1 MNKYIRKSLKVV
13 LWIIASL
20 ILLVVLLA
28 ISLNIPAVQNFVK
41 DQAISYL
48 KNKTKTEVR
57 LESIHIAFPKDIVLN
72 KFYLEDRK
80 GDTLLYAQK
89 LAVDLNLFKI
99 LNNKVEINNI
109 SLEKIRA
116 NVTRVNPDTTFN
128 FSFLV
133 DAFMSDQNKPEDQV
147 AKDTTSTLKFSVS
160 KISLEDIGIVYRD
173 DVAGNEMKLNLGE
186 FKTNIKDFDMDH
198 QRYVIKTLT
207 LKNTDLKYAQ
217 RKPLTVLKAHLEQSM
232 DTAKTESGKLP
243 LVEIQDFGFNNV
255 KINFDD
261 QVSQMSADVNLNE
274 VVLTQL
280 IADLTHNKYNVATG
294 KINNSTVD
302 YKASATQMKAKVNLK
317 EFSINK
323 LMADLTKSNYQ
334 LDEATLNNSDVL
346 FAFKPAA
353 PSKASST
360 GKPGATA
367 KNGTTKKS
375 GAADKSRTAEKGA
388 VVPAESAPISL
399 LLSKLNLSKNNI
411 QYDDLSAK
419 PTKGMD
425 LGHLKI
431 RDLDLIAEGLSYSP
445 DGIKVKVK
453 KGFMKEKSGFQLSR
467 LQGDVSYT
475 DKAIYV
481 KNFILKTP
489 NTSVE
494 NATSLTYTSMDDLT
508 KHPERVKINLVVKN
522 SIIGLKDAVY
532 FSDAVPA
539 AYRNEKLKIDGSLN
553 GYLNNLNIPRFQAS
567 GLKNTKIDVNGKVRG
582 LPDMNKLYADLNI
595 KQFSMTKQDLMVVIP
610 KGTLPT
616 NIELPNTI
624 QANGKFTGSL
634 TNFNTGFNINTDMG
648 SAKLLANMKG
658 PKGKEQYTADINLN
672 NFNVGRLLKQQAQLG
687 RITVKAHINGT
698 GLDPKTAAVKIN
710 GQVLSAV
717 YNKYTYK
724 NLSLNG
730 TYAQQKL
737 NLKSNMADSNLNFNL
752 TAAVNIAGKYPAV
765 KAQMDLTQVD
775 LKALNFSPTEF
786 KVAGTIDADLSTADV
801 DYLNGD
807 VFIKGLQVVKEG
819 TKFNVDTI
827 QLHAETTAEK
837 SLLTLKSELMSARID
852 GKYQLTNL
860 ATAVTNQ
867 INKYYQFGEVKQI
880 PDQRIRFFARIYNPK
895 FIQNFVPSLTTF
907 SPSYIYGLLDTKK
920 DSLAMKA
927 WVPHVVYG
935 DYKVDSTKLSIDNTD
950 QKINYK
956 LTVKSLQSPSI
967 NLYNTEVSGAALNNN
982 LGVNI
987 YLRDSKLK
995 DKYLLGGTFQSI
1007 NKDFRFSLDPQKL
1020 LLNYQ
1025 KWVVAADNYIQ
1036 FGQSGIMARNFDISR
1051 NNQLLSVN
1059 SVSNEP
1065 NAPLK
1070 VLFKDFKIETL
1081 TQFAEQDSSL
1091 VGGSI
1096 NGTVDAKDLMGTPKF
1111 EANLT
1116 IDQLR
1121 YQKDQLG
1128 TLRVAVNNNT
1138 ENAFETN
1145 ISLSGVHE
1153 LRANGFYYTAPE
1165 SALDLTLH
1173 VDKIDL
1179 KQLESVSMGQIKNG
1193 SGTISGEMSV
1203 KGALTAPVIRGE
1215 VKFNQAAFTATYVNS
1230 YFRMPNE
1237 TISFNEEGI
1246 KFNNFTVLDS
1256 LNQSLKVNGMV
1267 YTKTYTDFR
1276 FGLDISAD
1284 NFRLMNSTEADN
1296 DMIYGK
1302 VFVTTRAFKI
1312 RGDLNQPQIT
1322 IAMSVNKGT
1331 KFFFAMPSSD
1341 PSIIDQE
1348 GVVQFID
1355 ESAPPFNGKMA
1366 LTSAADS
1373 LNKAPIQG
1381 INLSV
1386 DIEMD
1391 KEAEFNVVVD
1401 PSNGDML
1408 KVKGEGTLNA
1418 TMDPSGK
1425 ISMTGRYELS
1435 DGSYKLSVGGLAT
1448 REFKIQQGSSIVWTG
1463 EPTSA
1468 NVDITAL
1475 YEVNAAAIDLVVN
1488 DVGDEFRTQSK
1499 QKFPFQ
1505 VYLMIDGEIMKPI
1518 ISFKLDLPENERGI
1532 IGGRVYTKLQQVNAN
1547 ESELNKQVF
1556 ALLALERFV
1565 ADNPFQSL
1573 AGSGNGLVANYARQS
1588 VSKLL
1593 TQQLNNLASDLIK
1606 GVDVNFGLNTSED
1619 YSTGKLENR
1628 TELEIGLSKKLLDDR
1643 LTVTVGS
1650 SFGLEGGS
1658 GQNNENASNIAGN
1671 VNIEYLLSKDGR
1683 YRLRAYRRNQTEG
1696 IIEGQIIETGLGFAL
1711 VVDYNKFSEIFRR
1724 FKDRRTFKKEQ
1735 KPKNEKAN

>member
-1 MNKYIRKSLKVV
+1 M
-13 LWIIASL
+13 
-20 ILLVVLLA
+20 LVVLLA
-28 ISLNIPAVQNFVK
+28 LSLNIPAVQNFVK
-41 DQAISYL
+41 NQAISYL
-48 KNKTKTEVR
+48 KNKTKTEVS
-57 LESIHIAFPKDIVLN
+57 LESIHIALPKDIVLN
-72 KFYLEDRK
+72 KFYMEDRK

-89 LAVDLNLFKI
+89 LAVDINLFKI
-99 LNNKVEINNI
+99 MNNKVEINNI
-109 SLEKIRA
+109 ALEKIRA
-116 NVTRVNPDTTFN
+116 NVTRINPDTTFN
-128 FSFLV
+128 FSFVV
-133 DAFMSDQNKPEDQV
+133 DAFMSDQKKPEDQV
-147 AKDTTSTLKFSVS
+147 KKDTTSTLKFSVS

-173 DVAGNEMKLNLGE
+173 DVAGNEVKLHLGE
-186 FKTNIKDFDMDH
+186 FKTDIKDFDMD
-198 QRYVIKTLT
+198 QQKYLIKSLS

-217 RKPLTVLKAHLEQSM
+217 RKPLTQLKAQLEQSI
-232 DTAKTESGKLP
+232 DTSKTASGKLP
-243 LVEIQDFGFNNV
+243 LVEIQDFAFNHV
-255 KINFDD
+255 KINFED
-261 QVSQMSADVNLNE
+261 QISQMNADLNLNE

-280 IADLTHNKYNVATG
+280 MADLTNNKYKVAEG
-294 KINNSTVD
+294 KINNSTLN
-302 YKASATQMKAKVNLK
+302 YLAAASQMKANLNLK
-317 EFSINK
+317 EFSMSK
-323 LMADLTKSNYQ
+323 LMADLSKSSYQ
-334 LDEATLNNSDVL
+334 LEQASLNNSDVL
-346 FAFKPAA
+346 FAFKPANEKTA
-353 PSKASST
+353 TPGSS
-360 GKPGATA
+360 GK
-367 KNGTTKKS
+367 TTSSVKS
-375 GAADKSRTAEKGA
+375 GAAKDGSNSTD
-388 VVPAESAPISL
+388 PAASPAISL
-399 LLSKLNLSKNNI
+399 LLNKLNLSKNNI
-411 QYDDLSAK
+411 QFDNLSEK
-419 PTKGMD
+419 PVKGMD
-425 LGHLKI
+425 FNHLKI
-431 RDLDLIAEGLSYSP
+431 SDLDLIAEGIGYGP
-445 DGIKVKVK
+445 DGIKVVVK

-467 LQGDVSYT
+467 LQGDVLYS

-489 NTSVE
+489 HTSIE
-494 NATSLTYTSMDDLT
+494 NATALTYTSMDDLT
-508 KHPERVKINLVVKN
+508 KHPERVKINMVVRN
-522 SIIGLKDAVY
+522 STIGLKDAGY

-539 AYRNEKLKIDGSLN
+539 AYRNEKLKINGNVN
-553 GYLNNLNIPRFQAS
+553 GYLNNLNIPRFQAT
-567 GLKNTKIDVNGKVRG
+567 GLKSTVIDINGKIKG

-595 KQFSMTKQDLMVVIP
+595 RQFSMTKQDLLVVIP
-610 KGTLPT
+610 KNTLPT
-616 NIELPNTI
+616 NIELPNRI

-658 PKGKEQYTADINLN
+658 PKGKEQYTANISLN
-672 NFNVGRLLKQQAQLG
+672 NFNVGKLLKQQAQLG
-687 RITVKAHINGT
+687 RVTAKATVNGT
-698 GLDPKTAAVKIN
+698 GLDPKTANLKIN
-710 GQVLSAV
+710 GQILAAA

-724 NLSLNG
+724 NLNING

-752 TAAVNIAGKYPAV
+752 SAAVNIAGKYPAV
-765 KAQMDLTQVD
+765 KAKMDLTQVD

-786 KVAGTIDADLSTADV
+786 KVAGTIDADLSTADL

-807 VFIKGLQVVKEG
+807 VFVKGLQVVKEG
-819 TKFNVDTI
+819 KRINVDTI
-827 QLHAETTAEK
+827 QVHAETSAEK

-852 GKYQLTNL
+852 GKYQLSNL
-860 ATAVTNQ
+860 AAAVTNQ
-867 INKYYQFGEVKQI
+867 LNKYYQFGEVKQI
-880 PDQRIRFFARIYNPK
+880 PDQRIRFFAKVYNPK
-895 FIQNFVPSLTTF
+895 FLQDFVPSLTTF

-920 DSLAMKA
+920 DSLTMKA
-927 WVPHVVYG
+927 WIPKVVYG
-935 DYKVDSTKLSIDNTD
+935 DYNVDSTKLSIDNTD

-967 NLYNTEVSGAALNNN
+967 NLYNTEVSGDAVGNN

-987 YLRDSKLK
+987 FLRDRKLK

-1025 KWVVAADNYIQ
+1025 KWLVAPDNYIQ

-1051 NNQLLSVN
+1051 DNQLLSIN
-1059 SVSNEP
+1059 SVSNES

-1070 VLFKDFKIETL
+1070 VAFKDFKIETL
-1081 TQFAEQDSSL
+1081 TKFAEQDSSL
-1091 VGGSI
+1091 LGGVI
-1096 NGTVDAKDLMGTPKF
+1096 NGTVDAKDLMGSPKF

-1138 ENAFETN
+1138 ANAFETN

-1153 LRANGFYYTAPE
+1153 LRANGFYYTSPE
-1165 SALDLTLH
+1165 SALDLTLNI
-1173 VDKIDL
+1173 DKIDL
-1179 KQLESVSMGQIKNG
+1179 KQLESLSMGQIKNG
-1193 SGTISGEMSV
+1193 SGTIGGQFSV
-1203 KGALTAPVIRGE
+1203 KGALTAPKILGE
-1215 VKFNQAAFTATYVNS
+1215 LKFNQAAFTATYVNS
-1230 YFRMPNE
+1230 YFRIPDE

-1246 KFNNFTVLDS
+1246 KFDSFTVLDS
-1256 LNQSLKVNGMV
+1256 LNQPLTVNGNI
-1267 YTKTYTDFR
+1267 YTTNYTDFR
-1276 FGLDISAD
+1276 FGLDISAR

-1302 VFVTTRAFKI
+1302 VFVSTNFFRI
-1312 RGDLNQPQIT
+1312 RGDMYQPQINMNIT
-1322 IAMSVNKGT
+1322 VNKGT

-1355 ESAPPFNGKMA
+1355 ADAPPFNGKVA
-1366 LTSAADS
+1366 LSTDS
-1373 LNKAPIQG
+1373 VTKAPIMG
-1381 INLSV
+1381 INLSA
-1386 DIEMD
+1386 DLNMD
-1391 KEAEFNVVVD
+1391 KDAEFTVVVD
-1401 PSNGDML
+1401 PSNGDQL

-1425 ISMTGRYELS
+1425 MSLTGRYELS
-1435 DGSYKLSVGGLAT
+1435 DGSYKLSVGGIVS

-1475 YEVNAAAIDLVVN
+1475 YEANAPAIDLIANQVS
-1488 DVGDEFRTQSK
+1488 DELSRAQSK

-1505 VYLMIDGEIMKPI
+1505 VYLMITGEIMKPI
-1518 ISFKLDLPENERGI
+1518 INFKLDLPENERGI
-1532 IGGRVYTKLQQVNAN
+1532 IGGLVYAQLQTINAN

-1556 ALLALERFV
+1556 ALLALERFI
-1565 ADNPFQSL
+1565 AENPFQSL

-1593 TQQLNNLASDLIK
+1593 TEQLNNMASDLVK
-1606 GVDVNFGLNTSED
+1606 GVDINFGLNTSED

-1650 SFGLEGGS
+1650 SFGLEGNS
-1658 GQNNENASNIAGN
+1658 GQNNNNSSNIAGN

-1696 IIEGQIIETGLGFAL
+1696 IIEGQIIETGIGFAL
-1711 VVDYNKFSEIFRR
+1711 VVDYNKFREIFKQFR
-1724 FKDRRTFKKEQ
+1724 DRRTIKKEQ
-1735 KPKNEKAN
+1735 KPKNEKTN

>member
-1 MNKYIRKSLKVV
+1 MNKYIRKSFKVL
-13 LWIIASL
+13 LWIIAS
-20 ILLVVLLA
+20 IIMLVVLLA
-28 ISLNIPAVQNFVK
+28 LSLNIPAVQNFVK

-48 KNKTKTEVR
+48 KNKTKTEVS

-72 KFYLEDRK
+72 KFYLEDKK

-116 NVTRVNPDTTFN
+116 NVTRINPDTTFN

-133 DAFMSDQNKPEDQV
+133 DAFMSDQKKPEDQV
-147 AKDTTSTLKFSVS
+147 EKDTTSTLKFSVS
-160 KISLEDIGIVYRD
+160 KISLDDIGIVYRD
-173 DVAGNEMKLNLGE
+173 DVAGNEVNLHLGE
-186 FKTNIKDFDMDH
+186 FKTDIKDFDMD
-198 QRYVIKTLT
+198 QQKYVIKSLS

-217 RKPLTVLKAHLEQSM
+217 KKPLTQLKAHLEESI

-243 LVEIQDFGFNNV
+243 LVEIQDFAFNNV
-255 KINFDD
+255 KVNFDD
-261 QVSQMSADVNLNE
+261 QLSQMSADLNLNE

-280 IADLTHNKYNVATG
+280 VADLTNNKYNVATG
-294 KINNSTVD
+294 KINNSTVN
-302 YKASATQMKAKVNLK
+302 YLAAASQMKAKVNLK
-317 EFSINK
+317 EFSMSK
-323 LMADLTKSNYQ
+323 LMADLTKSKYQ
-334 LDEATLNNSDVL
+334 LEEANLNNSDVL

-353 PSKASST
+353 APATKSGT
-360 GKPGATA
+360 VGKTETADKGAAATA
-367 KNGTTKKS
+367 
-375 GAADKSRTAEKGA
+375 D
-388 VVPAESAPISL
+388 APISL
-399 LLSKLNLSKNNI
+399 LLNKLNLSKNNI
-411 QYDDLSAK
+411 QYDNLSAK

-425 LGHLKI
+425 FNHLKI
-431 RDLDLIAEGLSYSP
+431 SDLDVIAEGLGYGP
-445 DGIKVKVK
+445 EGIKVIVK

-467 LQGDVSYT
+467 LQGDVLYT
-475 DKAIYV
+475 DKAIHV

-489 NTSVE
+489 NTSIE
-494 NATSLTYTSMDDLT
+494 NATALTYTSMDDLT
-508 KHPERVKINLVVKN
+508 KHPERVKINMVVKN
-522 SIIGLKDAVY
+522 STIGLKDAGY

-539 AYRNEKLKIDGSLN
+539 AYRNEKLKINGNVN
-553 GYLNNLNIPRFQAS
+553 GYLNNLNIPRVQIS
-567 GLKNTKIDVNGKVRG
+567 GLKSTNIDLNGKIKG
-582 LPDMNKLYADLNI
+582 LPDMNKLYMDLNI
-595 KQFSMTKQDLMVVIP
+595 KQFSLTKPDLLVVIP
-610 KGTLPT
+610 KNTLPT
-616 NIELPNTI
+616 NIELPNRI

-658 PKGKEQYTADINLN
+658 PKGREQYTANINLN
-672 NFNVGRLLKQQAQLG
+672 NFNVGKLLKQQAQLG
-687 RITVKAHINGT
+687 RVTAKATVNGT
-698 GLDPKTAAVKIN
+698 GLDPKTASLKIN
-710 GQVLSAV
+710 GQVLSAG

-724 NLSLNG
+724 NLNING
-730 TYAQQKL
+730 TYAKQKL
-737 NLKSNMADSNLNFNL
+737 DLKSNMADSNLNFNL

-765 KAQMDLTQVD
+765 KAKMDLTQVD

-786 KVAGTIDADLSTADV
+786 KVAGIIDADLSTADM

-819 TKFNVDTI
+819 KKINVDTI

-852 GKYQLTNL
+852 GKYQLSNL

-867 INKYYQFGEVKQI
+867 LNKYYQFGEVKPI
-880 PDQRIRFFARIYNPK
+880 PDQRIRFFAKVYNPK
-895 FIQNFVPSLTTF
+895 FLQDFVPSLTTF
-907 SPSYIYGLLDTKK
+907 SPSYIYGLLDTQK
-920 DSLAMKA
+920 DSLTMKA

-935 DYKVDSTKLSIDNTD
+935 DYKVDSTKLSIDNTN

-956 LTVKSLQSPSI
+956 LTVKSLQSSSI
-967 NLYNTEVSGAALNNN
+967 NLYNTEISGDAVANN
-982 LGVNI
+982 LGINI

-1007 NKDFRFSLDPQKL
+1007 NKDFRFNLDPQKL

-1025 KWVVAADNYIQ
+1025 KWVVAPDNYIQ

-1051 NNQLLSVN
+1051 DNQLLSVN
-1059 SVSNEP
+1059 SVGDES

-1081 TQFAEQDSSL
+1081 TKFAEQDSSL
-1091 VGGSI
+1091 LGGSI

-1153 LRANGFYYTAPE
+1153 LRANGFYYTSPE
-1165 SALDLTLH
+1165 SALDLTLNI
-1173 VDKIDL
+1173 DKIDL

-1193 SGTISGEMSV
+1193 SGTISGQMSV
-1203 KGALTAPVIRGE
+1203 KGALTAPKVIGE

-1230 YFRMPNE
+1230 YFRIPDE

-1246 KFNNFTVLDS
+1246 KFDNFTVLDS
-1256 LNQSLKVNGMV
+1256 LNQPLKVNGNI
-1267 YTKTYTDFR
+1267 YTTNYTDFR
-1276 FGLDISAD
+1276 FGLDISAR

-1302 VFVTTRAFKI
+1302 VFVSTNFFRI
-1312 RGDLNQPQIT
+1312 RGDMYQPQINMNIT
-1322 IAMSVNKGT
+1322 VNKGT

-1355 ESAPPFNGKMA
+1355 ADAAPFNGKVA
-1366 LTSAADS
+1366 LSTDS
-1373 LNKAPIQG
+1373 VTKAPIMG
-1381 INLSV
+1381 INLSA
-1386 DIEMD
+1386 DLNMD
-1391 KEAEFNVVVD
+1391 KEAEFTVVVD
-1401 PSNGDML
+1401 PSNGDQL

-1425 ISMTGRYELS
+1425 MSLTGRYELS
-1435 DGSYKLSVGGLAT
+1435 DGSYKLSVGGIVS

-1475 YEVNAAAIDLVVN
+1475 YEANAPAIDLVANQVN
-1488 DVGDEFRTQSK
+1488 DELSRAQSK

-1505 VYLMIDGEIMKPI
+1505 VYLMITGEIMKPI
-1518 ISFKLDLPENERGI
+1518 INFKLDLPENERGI
-1532 IGGRVYTKLQQVNAN
+1532 IGGLVYAQLQTINTN

-1556 ALLALERFV
+1556 ALLALERFI
-1565 ADNPFQSL
+1565 AENPFQSL

-1593 TQQLNNLASDLIK
+1593 TEQLNNMASDLVK
-1606 GVDVNFGLNTSED
+1606 GVDINFGLNTSED
-1619 YSTGKLENR
+1619 YSSGKLENR

-1650 SFGLEGGS
+1650 SFGLEGNS
-1658 GQNNENASNIAGN
+1658 GQNNNNSSNIAGN

-1696 IIEGQIIETGLGFAL
+1696 IIEGQIIETGIGFAL
-1711 VVDYNKFSEIFRR
+1711 VVDYNRFREIFRQ
-1724 FKDRRTFKKEQ
+1724 FKDRRTIKKEQ

>member
-1 MNKYIRKSLKVV
+1 MNKYIRKSLKVI
-13 LWIIASL
+13 LWIIASI
-20 ILLVVLLA
+20 ILLVVLLV

-48 KNKTKTEVR
+48 KNKTKTEVS
-57 LESIHIAFPKDIVLN
+57 LESIHIAFPKDIVMN
-72 KFYLEDRK
+72 KFYMEDRK

-89 LAVDLNLFKI
+89 LAVDVDLFKI
-99 LNNKVEINNI
+99 FSNKIEVNNI

-116 NVTRVNPDTTFN
+116 NVTRIDPDTTFN

-133 DAFMSDQNKPEDQV
+133 DAFMSDQTKPEDQV
-147 AKDTTSTLKFSVS
+147 KKDTTSTLKFSIN
-160 KISLEDIGIVYRD
+160 KISLEDIGINYRD
-173 DVAGNEMKLNLGE
+173 DVAGNEVKLNLGE

-198 QRYVIKTLT
+198 QRYVIQSLS

-217 RKPLTVLKAHLEQSM
+217 RKPLTQLKAHLEQSI
-232 DTAKTESGKLP
+232 DTAKTASGKLP
-243 LVEIQDFGFNNV
+243 YVEIKDFAFNQV

-261 QVSQMSADVNLNE
+261 QLSQMSADVNLNE
-274 VVLTQL
+274 LALTQL
-280 IADLTHNKYNVATG
+280 VADLTNNKYNVAEG

-302 YKASATQMKAKVNLK
+302 YQAAATQMKAKVNLK
-317 EFSINK
+317 EFSLSK

-334 LDEATLNNSDVL
+334 LEQATLNNSEVL

-353 PSKASST
+353 ATKASASS
-360 GKPGATA
+360 KSSSAT
-367 KNGTTKKS
+367 KS
-375 GAADKSRTAEKGA
+375 GTPAKGTAATDPSA
-388 VVPAESAPISL
+388 SAPISL

-411 QYDDLSAK
+411 QYDNLSAK

-425 LGHLKI
+425 FNHLKI
-431 RDLDLIAEGLSYSP
+431 KDLDVIAEGVAYGP

-467 LQGDVSYT
+467 LQGDVAYT
-475 DKAIYV
+475 DQAVYV

-489 NTSVE
+489 NTSIE

-508 KHPERVKINLVVKN
+508 KHPERVKINMVVKN
-522 SIIGLKDAVY
+522 STIGLKDAGY

-539 AYRNEKLKIDGSLN
+539 AYRNEKLKINGSAN
-553 GYLNNLNIPRFQAS
+553 GYLNDLNIPGFQAS
-567 GLKNTKIDVNGKVRG
+567 GLKSTNINLNGKIKG
-582 LPDMNKLYADLNI
+582 LPDLNKLYLDLNI
-595 KQFSMTKQDLMVVIP
+595 KQFSLTKQDLLVVIP
-610 KGTLPT
+610 KNTLPT
-616 NIELPNTI
+616 NIELPNKI
-624 QANGKFTGSL
+624 QAFGKFTGSL

-658 PKGKEQYTADINLN
+658 PKGKEQYTANVNLN
-672 NFNVGRLLKQQAQLG
+672 NFNVGKLLKQQAQLG
-687 RITVKAHINGT
+687 KITAKATINGT
-698 GLDPKTAAVKIN
+698 GLDPKTASLKIN
-710 GQVLSAV
+710 GQIINAT

-724 NLSLNG
+724 NLDING

-737 NLKSNMADSNLNFNL
+737 NLKSNMADSNLNFKL
-752 TAAVNIAGKYPAV
+752 SAAVNIAGKYPAV
-765 KAQMDLTQVD
+765 KAKMDLTQVD

-786 KVAGTIDADLSTADV
+786 KVAGIVDADLSTADV

-807 VFIKGLQVVKEG
+807 IFIKGLQVVKEG
-819 TKFNVDTI
+819 KKINVDTI
-827 QLHAETTAEK
+827 QIHAETNAEK
-837 SLLTLKSELMSARID
+837 SLLTLKSELMTARID
-852 GKYQLTNL
+852 GKYQLSNL

-880 PDQRIRFFARIYNPK
+880 PDQRIRFFAKVYNPK
-895 FIQNFVPSLTTF
+895 FIQDFVPSLTTF

-935 DYKVDSTKLSIDNTD
+935 DYKVDSTRLSIDNTD

-956 LTVKSLQSPSI
+956 LMVKSLQSSSI
-967 NLYNTEVSGAALNNN
+967 NLYNTEISGDAVDNH

-987 YLRDSKLK
+987 YLRDRKLK

-1007 NKDFRFSLDPQKL
+1007 NKDYRFSLDPQKL

-1025 KWVVAADNYIQ
+1025 KWVVAPENYIQ
-1036 FGQSGIMARNFDISR
+1036 FGQSGIMAKNFDISR
-1051 NNQLLSVN
+1051 DNQLLSVN
-1059 SVSNEP
+1059 SVGNEA

-1081 TQFAEQDSSL
+1081 TKFAEQDSSL
-1091 VGGSI
+1091 IGGSI

-1153 LRANGFYYTAPE
+1153 LRVNGFYYTAPE
-1165 SALDLTLH
+1165 SALDLTLN

-1179 KQLESVSMGQIKNG
+1179 KSLESVSMGQIKRG
-1193 SGTISGEMSV
+1193 SGTISGEMKV
-1203 KGALTAPVIRGE
+1203 KGALTAPKINGE
-1215 VKFNQAAFTATYVNS
+1215 LKFNQAAFTATYVNS

-1237 TISFNEEGI
+1237 TITFNEEGI
-1246 KFNNFTVLDS
+1246 RFDNFTVLDS
-1256 LNQSLKVNGMV
+1256 LNQALKVNGKILTSN
-1267 YTKTYTDFR
+1267 YRDFR
-1276 FGLDISAD
+1276 FGLDISAK
-1284 NFRLMNSTEADN
+1284 NFRLMNSTSADN

-1302 VFVTTRAFKI
+1302 VFVSTNFFKI
-1312 RGDLNQPQIT
+1312 RGDMYQPQINMNLT
-1322 IAMSVNKGT
+1322 VNKGT
-1331 KFFFAMPSSD
+1331 KFFFAMPSAD
-1341 PSIIDQE
+1341 PTIIDQE

-1355 ESAPPFNGKMA
+1355 MNAPPFNGQKV
-1366 LTSAADS
+1366 LIAASDS
-1373 LNKAPIQG
+1373 LNKAPIMG
-1381 INLSV
+1381 INLSA
-1386 DIEMD
+1386 DLNMD
-1391 KEAEFNVVVD
+1391 KDAEFTVVVD
-1401 PSNGDML
+1401 PSNGDQL

-1425 ISMTGRYELS
+1425 MSLTGRYELS
-1435 DGSYKLSVGGLAT
+1435 DGSYKLSVGGIAT

-1468 NVDITAL
+1468 NVDITAI
-1475 YEVNAAAIDLVVN
+1475 YEVNAPAIDLVAN
-1488 DVGDEFRTQSK
+1488 ELGDDAYLRAQAK

-1505 VYLMIDGEIMKPI
+1505 VYLMITGEIMKPI
-1518 ISFKLDLPENERGI
+1518 INFRLDLPENERGI
-1532 IGGRVYTKLQQVNAN
+1532 LGGQVYTKIQNVNTN

-1556 ALLALERFV
+1556 ALLALERFI

-1593 TQQLNNLASDLIK
+1593 TDQLNNLASDLIK
-1606 GVDVNFGLNTSED
+1606 GVDINFGLNTSED

-1650 SFGLEGGS
+1650 SFGLEGNS
-1658 GQNNENASNIAGN
+1658 NQNNNNSSNIAGN

-1683 YRLRAYRRNQTEG
+1683 YRLRAYRRNQTDG
-1696 IIEGQIIETGLGFAL
+1696 IIEGQIVETGIGFAL
-1711 VVDYNKFSEIFRR
+1711 VVDYNRFREIFKQ

-1735 KPKNEKAN
+1735 KPKNEKTN

>member
-1 MNKYIRKSLKVV
+1 MNKYLRKSLKVI

-20 ILLVVLLA
+20 ILLVVLLVL
-28 ISLNIPAVQNFVK
+28 SLQIPAVQNFVK
-41 DQAISYL
+41 NQAISYL
-48 KNKTKTEVR
+48 KNKTKTEVS
-57 LESIHIAFPKDIVLN
+57 LESIHIAFPKDIVMN
-72 KFYLEDRK
+72 KFYIEDRK

-89 LAVDLNLFKI
+89 LAVDLDLYKI
-99 LNNKVEINNI
+99 FNNKIEVNNI

-116 NVTRVNPDTTFN
+116 NVTRINPDTTFN

-133 DAFMSDQNKPEDQV
+133 DAFMSDQKKPEDQV
-147 AKDTTSTLKFSVS
+147 EKDTTSTLKFSIN
-160 KISLEDIGIVYRD
+160 KISLDDIGIVYRD

-186 FKTNIKDFDMDH
+186 FKTNIKDFDMDQ
-198 QRYVIKTLT
+198 QRYVIQSLS

-217 RKPLTVLKAHLEQSM
+217 RKPLTQLKAHLEQSI

-243 LVEIQDFGFNNV
+243 LVEIQNFAFNNV
-255 KINFDD
+255 KIGFDD
-261 QVSQMSADVNLNE
+261 QLSQMSADVNLNE
-274 VVLTQL
+274 VILTQL
-280 IADLTHNKYNVATG
+280 IADLTNNKYNVGEG

-302 YKASATQMKAKVNLK
+302 YKAAASQMKAKVNLK
-317 EFSINK
+317 EFSMSK

-334 LDEATLNNSDVL
+334 LEQASLINSDIL

-353 PSKASST
+353 AAKPSSSAKSS
-360 GKPGATA
+360 GSKSATA
-367 KNGTTKKS
+367 AKAATGTDP
-375 GAADKSRTAEKGA
+375 AA
-388 VVPAESAPISL
+388 SAPISL

-425 LGHLKI
+425 FNHLKI
-431 RDLDLIAEGLSYSP
+431 KDLDVIAEGLAYGP
-445 DGIKVKVK
+445 DGIKVKVN
-453 KGFMKEKSGFQLSR
+453 KGFMREKSGFQLSR
-467 LQGDVSYT
+467 LQGDVSYS
-475 DKAIYV
+475 DKAVYV

-489 NTSVE
+489 NTSIE
-494 NATSLTYTSMDDLT
+494 NATSLTYTSMEDLT
-508 KHPERVKINLVVKN
+508 KHPERVKINMVVKN
-522 SIIGLKDAVY
+522 STIGLKDAGY

-539 AYRNEKLKIDGSLN
+539 AYKNEKLRINGSVN
-553 GYLNNLNIPRFQAS
+553 GYLNNLNIPGFQAY
-567 GLKNTKIDVNGKVRG
+567 GLKSTKIDLNGKVRG
-582 LPDMNKLYADLNI
+582 LPDMNKLYIDLNI
-595 KQFSMTKQDLMVVIP
+595 KQFSLTKQDLLVVIP
-610 KGTLPT
+610 KNTLPT

-658 PKGKEQYTADINLN
+658 PKGKEQYAANINLN
-672 NFNVGRLLKQQAQLG
+672 NFNVGKLLKQQAQLG
-687 RITVKAHINGT
+687 KITAKATITGT
-698 GLDPKTAAVKIN
+698 GLDAKTAAVKIK
-710 GQVLSAV
+710 GQIASAT

-724 NLSLNG
+724 NLDISG

-752 TAAVNIAGKYPAV
+752 TAAVNIAGKYPSV
-765 KAQMDLTQVD
+765 KAKMDLTQVD

-786 KVAGTIDADLSTADV
+786 KVAGTIDVDLSTADV

-819 TKFNVDTI
+819 RRFNVDTI
-827 QLHAETTAEK
+827 QLHAETSAEK

-852 GKYQLTNL
+852 GKYQLSNL

-880 PDQRIRFFARIYNPK
+880 PDQRIRFFAKIYNPK
-895 FIQNFVPSLTTF
+895 FIQDFVPELTTF

-927 WVPHVVYG
+927 WVPKVVYG
-935 DYKVDSTKLSIDNTD
+935 DYKVDSTRLSIDNTD

-956 LTVKSLQSPSI
+956 LTVKSLQSASI
-967 NLYNTEVSGAALNNN
+967 NLYNTEISGDAVGNN
-982 LGVNI
+982 LGINI

-1025 KWVVAADNYIQ
+1025 KWVVAPDNYIQ

-1051 NNQLLSVN
+1051 DNQLLSVN
-1059 SVSNEP
+1059 SVGNEA

-1081 TQFAEQDSSL
+1081 TKFAEQDSSL
-1091 VGGSI
+1091 LGGSI

-1111 EANLT
+1111 EADLT

-1145 ISLSGVHE
+1145 IALTGVHE
-1153 LRANGFYYTAPE
+1153 VRANGFYYTAPE
-1165 SALDLTLH
+1165 SALDLTIN

-1179 KQLESVSMGQIKNG
+1179 KQLESVSMGQIRKG
-1193 SGTISGEMSV
+1193 SGTISGQMAV
-1203 KGALTAPVIRGE
+1203 KGPLTAPKINGE
-1215 VKFNQAAFTATYVNS
+1215 VKFNQAAFIATYVNS

-1246 KFNNFTVLDS
+1246 KFDNFTVLDS
-1256 LNQSLKVNGMV
+1256 LNQPLKVNGNI
-1267 YTKTYTDFR
+1267 YTTNYTDFR
-1276 FGLDISAD
+1276 FKLDISAN
-1284 NFRLMNSTEADN
+1284 NFRLMNSTAADN
-1296 DMIYGK
+1296 EMIYGK
-1302 VFVTTRAFKI
+1302 VFVSTNFLRV
-1312 RGDLNQPQIT
+1312 RGDLYQPQINMNIT
-1322 IAMSVNKGT
+1322 VNKGT

-1355 ESAPPFNGKMA
+1355 ENAPPFNGKIA
-1366 LTSAADS
+1366 LSTDS
-1373 LNKAPIQG
+1373 VAKAPIRG
-1381 INLSV
+1381 INLSA
-1386 DIEMD
+1386 DLTMD
-1391 KEAEFNVVVD
+1391 KDAEFTVVVD
-1401 PSNGDML
+1401 PSNGDQL
-1408 KVKGEGTLNA
+1408 KVKGEGTLNT

-1435 DGSYKLSVGGLAT
+1435 DGSYKLSVGGIAT
-1448 REFKIQQGSSIVWTG
+1448 REFKIQQGSNIVWTG

-1475 YEVNAAAIDLVVN
+1475 YEVDAPAIDLIAN
-1488 DVGDEFRTQSK
+1488 EVGDEFRTQSK

-1505 VYLMIDGEIMKPI
+1505 VYLMITGEIMKPI
-1518 ISFKLDLPENERGI
+1518 INFRLDLPENERGI
-1532 IGGRVYTKLQQVNAN
+1532 IGGQVYAKLQSVNAN
-1547 ESELNKQVF
+1547 ENELNKQVF
-1556 ALLALERFV
+1556 ALLALERFI

-1593 TQQLNNLASDLIK
+1593 TDQLNNLASDLIK

-1658 GQNNENASNIAGN
+1658 NQNNQNSSNIAGN

-1683 YRLRAYRRNQTEG
+1683 YRLRAYRKNQTDG
-1696 IIEGQIIETGLGFAL
+1696 IIEGQIVETGIGFAL
-1711 VVDYNKFSEIFRR
+1711 VVDYNKFREIFKQ
-1724 FKDRRTFKKEQ
+1724 FKDRRNNKKEQ

>member
-1 MNKYIRKSLKVV
+1 MNKYIRKSFKVV
-13 LWIIASL
+13 LWIIAS
-20 ILLVVLLA
+20 IIMLVVLLA
-28 ISLNIPAVQNFVK
+28 LSLNIPAVQNFVK
-41 DQAISYL
+41 NQAISYL
-48 KNKTKTEVR
+48 KNKTKTEVS
-57 LESIHIAFPKDIVLN
+57 LESIHIALPKDIVLN
-72 KFYLEDRK
+72 KFYMEDRK

-89 LAVDLNLFKI
+89 LAVDINLFKI

-109 SLEKIRA
+109 ALEKIRA
-116 NVTRVNPDTTFN
+116 NVTRINPDTTFN
-128 FSFLV
+128 FSFVV
-133 DAFMSDQNKPEDQV
+133 DAFMSDQTKPEDQV
-147 AKDTTSTLKFSVS
+147 EKDTTSTLKFSVS
-160 KISLEDIGIVYRD
+160 KISLDDIGIVYRD
-173 DVAGNEMKLNLGE
+173 DVAGNEVKLHLGE
-186 FKTNIKDFDMDH
+186 FKTNIKDFDMD
-198 QRYVIKTLT
+198 QQKYVIKSLS
-207 LKNTDLKYAQ
+207 LKNTNLKYAQ
-217 RKPLTVLKAHLEQSM
+217 QKPLTQLKAHLEQSI

-243 LVEIQDFGFNNV
+243 LVEIQDFAFNNV

-280 IADLTHNKYNVATG
+280 MADLTNNKYNVSEG
-294 KINNSTVD
+294 KINNSTVN
-302 YKASATQMKAKVNLK
+302 YLAAASQMKAKVNLK
-317 EFSINK
+317 EFSMSK
-323 LMADLTKSNYQ
+323 LMADLTKSSYQ
-334 LDEATLNNSDVL
+334 LEQANLSNSDVL
-346 FAFKPAA
+346 FAFKPTAA
-353 PSKASST
+353 EKTAPASGS
-360 GKPGATA
+360 GKNSVVT
-367 KNGTTKKS
+367 KSGTTDKGS
-375 GAADKSRTAEKGA
+375 ANTDPAA
-388 VVPAESAPISL
+388 SAPISL

-411 QYDDLSAK
+411 QFDNLSEKAV
-419 PTKGMD
+419 KGMD
-425 LGHLKI
+425 FNHLKI
-431 RDLDLIAEGLSYSP
+431 TDLDLIAEGIGYGP
-445 DGIKVKVK
+445 KGIKVLVK
-453 KGFMKEKSGFQLSR
+453 KGFMKEKSGFHLSR
-467 LQGDVSYT
+467 LQGDVLYS
-475 DKAIYV
+475 DKATHV

-489 NTSVE
+489 NTTIE
-494 NATSLTYTSMDDLT
+494 NATALTYTSIEDLT
-508 KHPERVKINLVVKN
+508 KHPERVKINMVLKN
-522 SIIGLKDAVY
+522 STIGLKDASY
-532 FSDAVPA
+532 FSDAIPA
-539 AYRNEKLKIDGSLN
+539 AYKNEKLKVNGNVN
-553 GYLNNLNIPRFQAS
+553 GYLNNLNIPRFQAT
-567 GLKNTKIDVNGKVRG
+567 GLKSTVIDINGKIKG

-595 KQFSMTKQDLMVVIP
+595 KQFSLTKQDLLVVIP
-610 KGTLPT
+610 KNTLPT
-616 NIELPNTI
+616 NIELPNRI

-658 PKGKEQYTADINLN
+658 PKGKEQYAANINLN
-672 NFNVGRLLKQQAQLG
+672 NFNVGKLLKQQAQLG
-687 RITVKAHINGT
+687 RVTAKATVRGT
-698 GLDPKTAAVKIN
+698 GLDPKKANLKIN
-710 GQVLSAV
+710 GQILSAA

-724 NLSLNG
+724 NLNING

-737 NLKSNMADSNLNFNL
+737 DLKSNMADSNLTFNL
-752 TAAVNIAGKYPAV
+752 NAAVNIAGKYPAV
-765 KAQMDLTQVD
+765 KAKMDLTQVD

-807 VFIKGLQVVKEG
+807 VFVKGLQVVKEG
-819 TKFNVDTI
+819 KRINVDTI
-827 QLHAETTAEK
+827 QVHAETTADK
-837 SLLTLKSELMSARID
+837 SLLTLKSELMTARID
-852 GKYQLTNL
+852 GQYQLTNL
-860 ATAVTNQ
+860 ATAITNQ
-867 INKYYQFGEVKQI
+867 INKYYQFGEVKKI
-880 PDQRIRFFARIYNPK
+880 PDQRIRFFARVYNPK
-895 FIQNFVPSLTTF
+895 FLQDFVPSLTTF
-907 SPSYIYGLLDTKK
+907 SPSFIYGLLDTKK

-927 WVPHVVYG
+927 WIPHVVYG

-967 NLYNTEVSGAALNNN
+967 NLYNTEVSGDALNNN
-982 LGVNI
+982 LGLNI
-987 YLRDSKLK
+987 FLRDSKFK

-1025 KWVVAADNYIQ
+1025 KWVVAPDNYIQ

-1051 NNQLLSVN
+1051 DNQLLSIN
-1059 SVSNEP
+1059 SVSNES

-1070 VLFKDFKIETL
+1070 VVFKDFKIETL
-1081 TQFAEQDSSL
+1081 TKFAEQDSSL
-1091 VGGSI
+1091 LGGSI
-1096 NGTVDAKDLMGTPKF
+1096 NGTVDAKDLMGNPKF

-1153 LRANGFYYTAPE
+1153 LRANGFYYTSPE
-1165 SALDLTLH
+1165 SALDLTLNI
-1173 VDKIDL
+1173 DKIDL

-1193 SGTISGEMSV
+1193 SGNISGQLSV
-1203 KGALTAPVIRGE
+1203 KGALTAPKVLGE

-1230 YFRMPNE
+1230 YFRMADE

-1256 LNQSLKVNGMV
+1256 LNQPLRVNGNI
-1267 YTKTYTDFR
+1267 YTTNYKDFR
-1276 FGLDISAD
+1276 FGLDISAR

-1296 DMIYGK
+1296 DLIYGK
-1302 VFVTTRAFKI
+1302 VFVSTNFFRI
-1312 RGDLNQPQIT
+1312 RGDMYQPQINMNIT
-1322 IAMSVNKGT
+1322 VNKGT

-1355 ESAPPFNGKMA
+1355 ADAPPFNGKVA
-1366 LTSAADS
+1366 LSTDS
-1373 LNKAPIQG
+1373 VTKAPIMG
-1381 INLSV
+1381 INLSA
-1386 DIEMD
+1386 DLNMD
-1391 KEAEFNVVVD
+1391 KEAEFTVVVD
-1401 PSNGDML
+1401 PSNGDQL

-1425 ISMTGRYELS
+1425 MSLTGRYELS
-1435 DGSYKLSVGGLAT
+1435 DGSYKLSVGGIVS

-1475 YEVNAAAIDLVVN
+1475 YEANAPAIDLVANQVN
-1488 DVGDEFRTQSK
+1488 DELSRAQSK

-1505 VYLMIDGEIMKPI
+1505 VYLMITGEIMKPI
-1518 ISFKLDLPENERGI
+1518 INFKLDLPENERGI
-1532 IGGRVYTKLQQVNAN
+1532 IGGLVYAQLQTINTN

-1556 ALLALERFV
+1556 ALLALERFI
-1565 ADNPFQSL
+1565 AENPFQSL

-1593 TQQLNNLASDLIK
+1593 TEQLNNMASDLVK
-1606 GVDVNFGLNTSED
+1606 GVDINFGLNTSED
-1619 YSTGKLENR
+1619 YSSGKLENR

-1650 SFGLEGGS
+1650 SFGLEGNS
-1658 GQNNENASNIAGN
+1658 GQNNNNSSNIAGN

-1696 IIEGQIIETGLGFAL
+1696 IIEGQIIETGIGFAL
-1711 VVDYNKFSEIFRR
+1711 VVDYNRFREIFKQFR
-1724 FKDRRTFKKEQ
+1724 DRRTIKKEQ

>member
-1 MNKYIRKSLKVV
+1 MNKYIRKSFKVV
-13 LWIIASL
+13 LWIIASIILLL
-20 ILLVVLLA
+20 ILIVV
-28 ISLNIPAVQNFVK
+28 SLNIPAVQNFVK

-48 KNKTKTEVR
+48 KNKTKTEVS
-57 LESIHIAFPKDIVLN
+57 LESIHIAFPKDIVMN
-72 KFYLEDRK
+72 KFYMEDKK

-89 LAVDLNLFKI
+89 LAVDLDLFKI
-99 LNNKVEINNI
+99 FNNKIEINNI

-116 NVTRVNPDTTFN
+116 NVTRINPDTTFN

-133 DAFMSDQNKPEDQV
+133 DAFMSDQKKPEDQV
-147 AKDTTSTLKFSVS
+147 EKDTTSTLKFSIN

-186 FKTNIKDFDMDH
+186 FKTNIKDFDMDQ
-198 QRYVIKTLT
+198 QRYVIRSLS

-217 RKPLTVLKAHLEQSM
+217 RKPLTQLKAQLEQSM

-243 LVEIQDFGFNNV
+243 LVEIQDFVFNKV
-255 KINFDD
+255 KIGFDD
-261 QVSQMSADVNLNE
+261 QLSQMSADVNLNE
-274 VVLTQL
+274 LVLTQL
-280 IADLTHNKYNVATG
+280 IADLTNNKYNVAEG

-302 YKASATQMKAKVNLK
+302 YKASANQMKAKVNLK
-317 EFSINK
+317 EFSISK
-323 LMADLTKSNYQ
+323 LMADLTKSKYQ
-334 LDEATLNNSDVL
+334 LEQATLNNSDVL
-346 FAFKPAA
+346 FAFRPAA
-353 PSKASST
+353 PAKPSSSGKASSSE
-360 GKPGATA
+360 KAASATKSATSA
-367 KNGTTKKS
+367 K
-375 GAADKSRTAEKGA
+375 GAASTD
-388 VVPAESAPISL
+388 PAASAPISL

-419 PTKGMD
+419 PSKGMD
-425 LGHLKI
+425 FNHLKI
-431 RDLDLIAEGLSYSP
+431 RDLDVIAQGLAYGP
-445 DGIKVKVK
+445 DGIKVKVN
-453 KGFMKEKSGFQLSR
+453 KGFMREKSGFQLSR
-467 LQGDVSYT
+467 LQGDVSYS

-489 NTSVE
+489 NTSIE

-508 KHPERVKINLVVKN
+508 KHPEKVKINMVVKN
-522 SIIGLKDAVY
+522 STIGLKDAGY

-539 AYRNEKLKIDGSLN
+539 AYRNEKLKINGSVN

-567 GLKNTKIDVNGKVRG
+567 GLKSTNIDLNGKVRG
-582 LPDMNKLYADLNI
+582 LPDMNKLYLDLNI
-595 KQFSMTKQDLMVVIP
+595 KQFSLTKQDLLVVIP
-610 KGTLPT
+610 KNTLPT
-616 NIELPNTI
+616 NIELPNRI
-624 QANGKFTGSL
+624 QATGKFTGSL

-648 SAKLLANMKG
+648 SAKLLATMKG
-658 PKGKEQYTADINLN
+658 PKGKEQYTANVSLN
-672 NFNVGRLLKQQAQLG
+672 NFNVGKLLKQQAQLG
-687 RITVKAHINGT
+687 RITAKATISGT
-698 GLDPKTAAVKIN
+698 GLDAKTAAVKIK
-710 GQVLSAV
+710 GQILTAT

-724 NLSLNG
+724 NLDING

-752 TAAVNIAGKYPAV
+752 TAAVNIAGKYPSV

-786 KVAGTIDADLSTADV
+786 KVAGTLDADLSTADV

-807 VFIKGLQVVKEG
+807 VFIKGLQIVKEG
-819 TKFNVDTI
+819 KRFNVDTI
-827 QLHAETTAEK
+827 QLHAETSAEK

-880 PDQRIRFFARIYNPK
+880 PDQRIRFFAKIYNPK
-895 FIQNFVPSLTTF
+895 FIQDFVPSLTTF

-935 DYKVDSTKLSIDNTD
+935 DYKVDSTRLSIDNTD

-956 LTVKSLQSPSI
+956 LTVKSLQSSSI
-967 NLYNTEVSGAALNNN
+967 NLYNTEVSGDAVGNN
-982 LGVNI
+982 LGINI

-1007 NKDFRFSLDPQKL
+1007 NKDYRFSLDPQKL

-1025 KWVVAADNYIQ
+1025 KWVVSPDNYIQ
-1036 FGQSGIMARNFDISR
+1036 FGQSGIMARDFDISR
-1051 NNQLLSVN
+1051 DNQLLSVN
-1059 SVSNEP
+1059 SVSNEA

-1081 TQFAEQDSSL
+1081 TKFAEQDSSL

-1138 ENAFETN
+1138 ENAFETD

-1153 LRANGFYYTAPE
+1153 LRANGFYYTSPE
-1165 SALDLTLH
+1165 SALDLTLN

-1179 KQLESVSMGQIKNG
+1179 KELESVSMGQIKKG
-1193 SGTISGEMSV
+1193 SGSISGQMTV
-1203 KGALTAPVIRGE
+1203 KGALTSPKILGE
-1215 VKFNQAAFTATYVNS
+1215 LKFNQAAFTATYVNS

-1256 LNQSLKVNGMV
+1256 LNQPLKVNGMV
-1267 YTKTYTDFR
+1267 YTTNYSDFR
-1276 FGLDISAD
+1276 FGLDISAN

-1312 RGDLNQPQIT
+1312 RGDLNQPQINMA
-1322 IAMSVNKGT
+1322 ISVNKGT
-1331 KFFFAMPSSD
+1331 KFFFAMPTSD

-1355 ESAPPFNGKMA
+1355 EDAPPFNGNKA
-1366 LTSAADS
+1366 LSTDS
-1373 LNKAPIQG
+1373 VSKAPIQG
-1381 INLSV
+1381 INLSA
-1386 DIEMD
+1386 DIEMN
-1391 KEAEFNVVVD
+1391 KEAEFTVVVD

-1425 ISMTGRYELS
+1425 ISMTGRYQLS
-1435 DGSYKLSVGGLAT
+1435 DGSYKLSVGGIVT

-1475 YEVNAAAIDLVVN
+1475 YEVNAPAIDLIANEVSEETRN
-1488 DVGDEFRTQSK
+1488 TSK

-1505 VYLMIDGEIMKPI
+1505 VYLMITGEIMKPI

-1532 IGGRVYTKLQQVNAN
+1532 IGGQVYTKLQQVNAN

-1619 YSTGKLENR
+1619 YSTGKMENR

-1696 IIEGQIIETGLGFAL
+1696 IIEGQIIETGIGFAL
-1711 VVDYNKFSEIFRR
+1711 VVDYNKFSEIFRK
-1724 FKDRRTFKKEQ
+1724 FKDRRSNKKEQ